1 MIKQNEDYD
10 EELEGYTRTTVRI
23 PTVYDQ
29 EEEVL
34 ALTWAVMDGVAT
46 AEEKERLGRLVQA
59 AYEHRSSYLRAMAL
73 SRDLSKLFSY
83 DDEIIGN
90 DWRTPSSQRAS

>member
-1 MIKQNEDYD
+1 MIKQSDDYD
-10 EELEGYTRTTVRI
+10 EELEESSRATVRI
-23 PTVYDQ
+23 SAADDQ

-46 AEEKERLGRLVQA
+46 AEEKERLDRLVQA

-90 DWRTPSSQRAS
+90 DWRTPGSRRAS

>member
-59 AYEHRSSYLRAMAL
+59 EYEHRSSYLRARAL
-73 SRDLSKLFSY
+73 SRDLSKFFSY
-83 DDEIIGN
+83 DDEITGN
-90 DWRTPSSQRAS
+90 DGRTPSSRRAS